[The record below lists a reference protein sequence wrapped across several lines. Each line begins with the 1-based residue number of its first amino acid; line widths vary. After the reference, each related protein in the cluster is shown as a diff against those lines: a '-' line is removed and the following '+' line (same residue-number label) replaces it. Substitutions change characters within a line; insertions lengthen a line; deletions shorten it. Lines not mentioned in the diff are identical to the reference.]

1 MGTGK
6 AHSLHET
13 DFTRSNTKAH
23 KFDEIL
29 EKVTAAGGTILK
41 DEEVPLFIDVGLQE
55 AEIGLERVVEFNLN
69 KTDFQ
74 LTRKIENFRL
84 AGEGKHKSLIPV
96 DPPFIK
102 MILKTKPEI
111 SDTWTAVDFDEMF

>member
-13 DFTRSNTKAH
+13 DFTRSNTKMH
-23 KFDEIL
+23 KFDEVL
-29 EKVTAAGGTILK
+29 ERVKEGGGTIIK
-41 DEEVPLFIDVGLQE
+41 DDEVPLFVAIGMEE
-55 AEIGLERVVEFNLN
+55 AEIGLQRTAEFNIR
-69 KTDFQ
+69 KMDFQ
-74 LTRKIENFRL
+74 LIRKIENSRIS
-84 AGEGKHKSLIPV
+84 GEGQHKSLTPV

-111 SDTWTAVDFDEMF
+111 SDDWTIVDFDEMF